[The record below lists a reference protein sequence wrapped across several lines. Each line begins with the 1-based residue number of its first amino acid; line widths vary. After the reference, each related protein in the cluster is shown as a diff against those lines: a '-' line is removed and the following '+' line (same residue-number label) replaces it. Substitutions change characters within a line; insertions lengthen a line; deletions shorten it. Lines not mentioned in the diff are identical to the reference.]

1 MTSNEWLSI
10 GYDKGIIE
18 DIPDNEQVSF
28 YAAYRKWFLYKMK
41 TIKPESLDR
50 IECTF
55 NRYYRD
61 DEICITS
68 LHLIDNEYIVSFLRR
83 SFPSLCDLSLKEFR
97 RFYQIINNVL
107 VYARDFNF
115 GHANLIDWGYVNRFG
130 RGSVSP
136 VIVKDEYAVSER
148 DRNVL
153 FRDVVFNDVYPLKRS
168 AALCVVLDF
177 FLGLRIGELAALKFS
192 DFDLFGKRLFVQR
205 NEVKYFSRDD
215 SGERAG
221 TVRYEVVDDLKTK
234 SSRRVVPLVP
244 EALFVYEL
252 IVEHHKQCK
261 YDSPYLCYDG
271 TDTIRTRSLSRT
283 LDRLC
288 KLCCIK
294 SFNFHRIRKTY
305 ASMLHMNGLP
315 TRVISSMLGH
325 SDISTTE
332 QLYILDYEDKYSTF
346 YTDICTALKNV
357 ALGTPEIKDKHE
369 A

>member
-18 DIPDNEQVSF
+18 DIPDTEHVSF
-28 YAAYRKWFLYKMK
+28 YAAYRKWFLLKMK

-61 DEICITS
+61 DEICSTS
-68 LHLIDNEYIVSFLRR
+68 LHLIDNEFIVSFFRR
-83 SFPSLCDLSLKEFR
+83 SFPSSCELSLKEFR

-107 VYARDFNF
+107 VYARDFNI

-130 RGSVSP
+130 RGSVVSSAA
-136 VIVKDEYAVSER
+136 KDEYVVSEH

-153 FRDVVFNDVYPLKRS
+153 FREVVLNDIYPLKRS
-168 AALCVVLDF
+168 AALCICLNF

-192 DFDLFGKRLFVQR
+192 DFDLSGKRLFVQR

-215 SGERAG
+215 EGCRSG
-221 TVRYEVVDDLKTK
+221 TVKYEVVDDLKTK

-244 EALFVYEL
+244 EAVIIYQM
-252 IVEHHKQCK
+252 IAEHHKQCK

-271 TDTIRTRSLSRT
+271 TDTIRTRGLSRT

-305 ASMLHMNGLP
+305 ASILHMNGLP
-315 TRVISSMLGH
+315 TRVISSLLGH
-325 SDISTTE
+325 SDMKTTE
-332 QLYILDYEDKYSTF
+332 QFYILDYENKYSSF
-346 YTDICTALKNV
+346 YTDICTALKYV
-357 ALGTPEIKDKHE
+357 AQDTPETKTEHE